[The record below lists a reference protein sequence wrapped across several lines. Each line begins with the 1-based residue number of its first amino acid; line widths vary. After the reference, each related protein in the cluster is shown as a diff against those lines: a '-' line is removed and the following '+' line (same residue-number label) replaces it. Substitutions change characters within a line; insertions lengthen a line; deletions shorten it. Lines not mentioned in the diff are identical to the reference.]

1 MKITCIEK
9 VKFATGKW
17 EQAGEVMKTFT
28 KLAQKLGFPE
38 YKIYGAVSGGDVV
51 QTLYFQTEWESLAKM
66 ETLMEKM
73 YSDAEMREMMG
84 KWAGVVESHEVTL
97 LKALSEEELG
107 I

>member
-1 MKITCIEK
+1 MKITAIEK

-17 EQAGEVMKTFT
+17 EQAREAMKTFA
-28 KLAQKLGFPE
+28 KLARKLGFPE
-38 YKIYGAVSGGDVV
+38 YKIYGAVSGEDVV

-73 YSDAEMREMMG
+73 YSDAEMREMMSQ
-84 KWAGVVESHEVTL
+84 WAGVVESHGVTL
-97 LKALSEEELG
+97 LKELSEEELG